1 MNTLSFLELDEM
13 LTDNLVHNRINL
25 KAYFTDNFT
34 LVGGIRNRIFYGQ
47 GTSLNPA
54 LGDMVD
60 WDNGMVDMSFV
71 LVDQNAMVI
80 HSMVDRAYLKYT
92 SDKLDIRLGR
102 QRINWGMNLAWNPN
116 DLFNTYTLIDFDYQE
131 RAGADAARVQ
141 YFFNGQTS
149 FDVAYQYGDDLDE
162 SIIAG
167 MFKFNRWEYD
177 FQLLGGSYYTDIAAG
192 VGWAGNLKTMGFKGE
207 VTLFHPKA
215 FSPDT
220 ADVISG
226 SVTFDYSFKNGLY
239 LNASA
244 LYNSSGVS
252 STLSMG
258 NPFESFMGSLSAKNL
273 MPSMVTYFL
282 QGSGAFTPALTG
294 SIALFYMDGFE
305 TYFYMPSISY
315 SIQENWELML
325 LGQVAMADDG
335 LGIEAIG
342 HGVFLRLMFSY

>member
-1 MNTLSFLELDEM
+1 M
-13 LTDNLVHNRINL
+13 
-25 KAYFTDNFT
+25 
-34 LVGGIRNRIFYGQ
+34 
-47 GTSLNPA
+47 NPA
-54 LGDMVD
+54 LGDIVD

-71 LVDQNAMVI
+71 LVDQNALVI

-92 SDKLDIRLGR
+92 SEKLDIRLGR
-102 QRINWGMNLAWNPN
+102 QRINWGLNLAWNPN

-131 RAGADAARVQ
+131 RAGADAARAQ
-141 YFFNGQTS
+141 YFFDGQTS
-149 FDVAYQYGDDLDE
+149 IDVAYQYGDNLDE

-177 FQLLGGSYYTDIAAG
+177 FQVLGGSYYTDIAAG

-258 NPFESFMGSLSAKNL
+258 NPFETFMGSLSAKNL

-282 QGSGAFTPALTG
+282 QGSVAFTPALTG
-294 SIALFYMDGFE
+294 SLSLFYMDGFK

-342 HGVFLRLMFSY
+342 HGVFLRLMYSY